1 MYYSIDKDND
11 VTVHD
16 SAPAAQDGTILF
28 ATEKQFAKAA
38 AEWPIS
44 RFVEVWN
51 GFAGVAGPFGDL
63 KPVTKFMDR
72 QTGIKR
78 IWKAIQLLAEDVMRA
93 SIRDA
98 EAKLKAAHATAE
110 PAPRTRKRA
119 ANKDATP
126 PATPAQ
132 EAPAKTPREGSRTAK
147 VIALLKQDGGVTLD
161 AIMAATGWQAHS
173 VRGFVSTLPKK
184 TGLVITSTRRESDKA
199 RVYAAQ

>member
-1 MYYSIDKDND
+1 MYYAIDRDND

-28 ATEKQFAKAA
+28 ATEKQFAKAS

-44 RFVEVWN
+44 RLVELWN
-51 GFAGVAGPFGDL
+51 SFAGVAGPFGDL

-98 EAKLKAAHATAE
+98 EAKLKAAQATAE
-110 PAPRTRKRA
+110 LVGDDVEERFA
-119 ANKDATP
+119 AL
-126 PATPAQ
+126 
-132 EAPAKTPREGSRTAK
+132 E
-147 VIALLKQDGGVTLD
+147 KQDEVERLL
-161 AIMAATGWQAHS
+161 A
-173 VRGFVSTLPKK
+173 
-184 TGLVITSTRRESDKA
+184 GLKA
-199 RVYAAQ
+199 RRSER